1 MQEPLQV
8 MKATGRAERVA
19 VYTALGPQLRELLA
33 DERDLI
39 AAMANFSALL
49 KESLGWHW
57 IGFYRVVGAE
67 LVLGPFQGPVA
78 CVRIGYGKGVC
89 GSAWQEERTLVVPD
103 VDRFPGHIAC
113 SAHSRSEIVVP
124 IRDRDGR
131 IAAVLD
137 IDSSVLD
144 DFDAVDAHAL
154 EVLCE
159 QLQPLFE

>member
-1 MQEPLQV
+1 MEQSPLEL
-8 MKATGRAERVA
+8 KTLSRAERVTA
-19 VYTALGPQLRELLA
+19 YTTLGPQLRELLA
-33 DERDLI
+33 DDRDLI

-49 KESLGWHW
+49 KETFGWHW

-78 CVRIGYGKGVC
+78 CVRIGHGKGVC

-103 VDRFPGHIAC
+103 VDKFPGHIAC
-113 SAHSRSEIVVP
+113 SPHSRSEVVVP